1 MNDLVQVIPVLSAE
15 EVKFVNS
22 ELDKKEFT
30 VSTIGFDGV
39 NGRPRVDSNIR
50 SSSGVYL
57 IDYEE
62 VAQVIHKGMNSALW
76 VYHDRL
82 TKIHPIF
89 DGYPVPGGFMTT
101 SNREEI
107 QVLEY
112 VKNQKYTWHTDAS
125 PQPNSKEYHRKI
137 SIIIYLSDDFEGGTT
152 KFVHQ
157 EYKPPIGHALIFP
170 SNWCFPHTG
179 TTVTSGR
186 KRVAVTW
193 YYVHDNN
200 V

>member
-57 IDYEE
+57 IDDEE

-89 DGYPVPGGFMTT
+89 DG
-101 SNREEI
+101 S
-107 QVLEY
+107 L
-112 VKNQKYTWHTDAS
+112 
-125 PQPNSKEYHRKI
+125 
-137 SIIIYLSDDFEGGTT
+137 YLSDERIQDSSLLVSCRKNEG
-152 KFVHQ
+152 
-157 EYKPPIGHALIFP
+157 FP
-170 SNWCFPHTG
+170 SHWQ
-179 TTVTSGR
+179 V
-186 KRVAVTW
+186 
-193 YYVHDNN
+193 
-200 V
+200 